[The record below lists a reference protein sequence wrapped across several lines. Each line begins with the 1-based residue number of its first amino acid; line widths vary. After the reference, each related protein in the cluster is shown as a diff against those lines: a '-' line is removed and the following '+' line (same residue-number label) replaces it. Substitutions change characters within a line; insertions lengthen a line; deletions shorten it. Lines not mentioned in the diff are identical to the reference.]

1 MEVTKV
7 NQVLARGAESIIYK
21 IDQWGVPLVLKW
33 RQDKSYLL
41 KDIDLQLRKSRTSRE
56 CKMLTV
62 ARSLGVPT
70 PAVYS
75 VNLNKH
81 MILMDFISGTQFKQL
96 AGDIPR
102 SNLISL
108 SRELGKLIALL
119 HEGDVV
125 HGDPTTSNI
134 IVDENSRMWIVDFGL
149 SEMNATIEMKG
160 VDLHL
165 IHRALETT
173 HWDLQET
180 MLDATLEGY
189 VEVLGNTAEPPLS
202 RMKDIRERG
211 RYH

>member
-1 MEVTKV
+1 M

-108 SRELGKLIALL
+108 SREFGKLIALL

>member
-1 MEVTKV
+1 
-7 NQVLARGAESIIYK
+7 
-21 IDQWGVPLVLKW
+21 
-33 RQDKSYLL
+33 
-41 KDIDLQLRKSRTSRE
+41 
-56 CKMLTV
+56 
-62 ARSLGVPT
+62 
-70 PAVYS
+70 
-75 VNLNKH
+75 

-96 AGDIPR
+96 AGQITR

-108 SRELGKLIALL
+108 SHRFGKLIAIL
-119 HEGDVV
+119 HEGNVV

-134 IVDENSRMWIVDFGL
+134 IVDDKSRMWIIDFCFF
-149 SEMNATIEMKG
+149 EKTATTEMKG

-189 VEVLGNTAEPPLS
+189 VEVLGSTAELTLS
-202 RMKDIRERG
+202 RMKEIRERG

>member
-1 MEVTKV
+1 MEVV
-7 NQVLARGAESIIYK
+7 RVRQVLTRGAESVIYK
-21 IDQWGVPLVLKW
+21 IDQWGFPLVLKW
-33 RQDKSYLL
+33 RQAKSFLL
-41 KDIDLQLRKSRTSRE
+41 KDIDSQLRKSRTSRE
-56 CKMLTV
+56 CKMLTIS
-62 ARSLGVPT
+62 RSLGVPT

-75 VNLNKH
+75 VNLDKH

-102 SNLISL
+102 STLISL
-108 SRELGKLIALL
+108 SREFGKLIALL

-125 HGDPTTSNI
+125 HGDPTTSNV
-134 IVDENSRMWIVDFGL
+134 IVSKNSRMWIIDFGL
-149 SEMNATIEMKG
+149 SEMNATTEMKG

-189 VEVLGNTAEPPLS
+189 IEVLGNVAEPTLS
-202 RMKDIRERG
+202 RMKEIRERG

>member
-1 MEVTKV
+1 MEAVRVK
-7 NQVLARGAESIIYK
+7 QLLAKGAESVIYK
-21 IDQWGVPLVLKW
+21 IDQWGSPYVLKW
-33 RQDKSYLL
+33 RQSKPYLL
-41 KDIDLQLRKSRTSRE
+41 KDIDSLLQRSRTSRE

-62 ARSLGVPT
+62 SRSLGVPT

-75 VNLNKH
+75 VNLDRH
-81 MILMDFISGTQFKQL
+81 MILMDYIPGNQFKQL
-96 AGDIPR
+96 AGQISHSD
-102 SNLISL
+102 LISF
-108 SRELGKLIALL
+108 SRGFGSLIALL
-119 HEGDVV
+119 HQGNVV
-125 HGDPTTSNI
+125 HGDPTTSNV

-149 SEMNATIEMKG
+149 SEMNATVEMKG

-173 HWDLQET
+173 HWEYQEV

-189 VEVLGNTAEPPLS
+189 IEVLGDSAESTLT

>member
-1 MEVTKV
+1 M
-7 NQVLARGAESIIYK
+7 NQILARGAESIIYK

-96 AGDIPR
+96 AGDISR

-108 SRELGKLIALL
+108 SREFGKLIALL
-119 HEGDVV
+119 HEDDVV

-189 VEVLGNTAEPPLS
+189 VEVLGNTAEPSLS

>member
-1 MEVTKV
+1 MK
-7 NQVLARGAESIIYK
+7 QVLARGAESVIYK
-21 IDQWGVPLVLKW
+21 VEQWGSPFVLKW
-33 RQDKSYLL
+33 RQGKSYLL
-41 KDIDLQLRKSRTSRE
+41 KDIDSQLRKSRTNRE

-62 ARSLGVPT
+62 SRTLGVPT
-70 PAVYS
+70 PAVHS
-75 VNLNKH
+75 VNIDKH

-96 AGDIPR
+96 AGQIPR

-108 SRELGKLIALL
+108 SHRFGTLIAFL
-119 HEGDVV
+119 HEGNVV
-125 HGDPTTSNI
+125 HGDPTTSNV
-134 IVDENSRMWIVDFGL
+134 IVDDKSRMWIVDFGL
-149 SEMNATIEMKG
+149 SEMNATTEMKG

-189 VEVLGNTAEPPLS
+189 VEVLGDTAELTLS
-202 RMKDIRERG
+202 RMKEIRERG

>member
-1 MEVTKV
+1 MEATKV
-7 NQVLARGAESIIYK
+7 NQILARGAESIIYK
-21 IDQWGVPLVLKW
+21 MDQWGVPVVLKW
-33 RQDKSYLL
+33 RQGKSYLL

-62 ARSLGVPT
+62 SRSLGVPT

-75 VNLNKH
+75 VNLNNH
-81 MILMDFISGTQFKQL
+81 MILMDFISGTQFKIL

-108 SRELGKLIALL
+108 SREFGKLIALL

-125 HGDPTTSNI
+125 HGDPTTSNV
-134 IVDENSRMWIVDFGL
+134 IVDENFRMWIVDFGL

-173 HWDLQET
+173 HWDIQET

-189 VEVLGNTAEPPLS
+189 VEVLGNKAEPSLS